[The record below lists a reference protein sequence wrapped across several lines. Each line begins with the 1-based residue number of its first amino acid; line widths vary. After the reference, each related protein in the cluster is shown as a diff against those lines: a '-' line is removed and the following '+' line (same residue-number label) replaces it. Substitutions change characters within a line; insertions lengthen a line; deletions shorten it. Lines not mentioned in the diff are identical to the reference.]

1 MQPAVLQAPGL
12 VQAAPAVFNQPYYR
26 PVTPVRPARPPPT
39 QGYANVSIPHYNY
52 YVAERIDIKI
62 GMLDL

>member
-39 QGYANVSIPHYNY
+39 QGYANVSTSLQLLRGRAY
-52 YVAERIDIKI
+52 
-62 GMLDL
+62 